1 MARLLSNQGPL
12 IERHLN
18 GALGT
23 FADRATTAPIHLDQR
38 VVVTVHREGARLPRP
53 TQSMYV
59 DHAVVLGFHPDAR
72 AREVDVADQRSE
84 HEGSSGHPS
93 VVLAR
98 EAGCIVPTYSWP
110 MDPSDISAKADD
122 LGRKA
127 DDSDLFDHAVRVGL
141 VSYGV
146 VHLLIAWLALQLA
159 LGDSAGSASGSGAL
173 HELAQK
179 PFGAVLLWIAGAG
192 FFVLVLWKLSEALL
206 GHRDEDG
213 ARRVFKR
220 ATSTGKAIVY
230 GTLGASALK
239 VAIGAGGSGS
249 GTDTLSSR
257 LMAMP
262 FGALLVGAVGVAV
275 LVVAGVHIYQGFTE
289 RFREKLEAKGK
300 SGESGKF
307 YIRLGKVGYVSKGL
321 ALAVIGGLFVYAAWT
336 HDPKKSG
343 GFDQALKTV
352 LDQPFGSPLLIVMAA
367 GLASFGLFCFAWARH
382 LDR

>member
-1 MARLLSNQGPL
+1 MNQG
-12 IERHLN
+12 
-18 GALGT
+18 
-23 FADRATTAPIHLDQR
+23 D
-38 VVVTVHREGARLPRP
+38 VT
-53 TQSMYV
+53 
-59 DHAVVLGFHPDAR
+59 
-72 AREVDVADQRSE
+72 
-84 HEGSSGHPS
+84 
-93 VVLAR
+93 
-98 EAGCIVPTYSWP
+98 
-110 MDPSDISAKADD
+110 AKADD

-159 LGDSAGSASGSGAL
+159 IDESAGSASGSGAL
-173 HELAQK
+173 NELAQK

-213 ARRVFKR
+213 AKRPFKR
-220 ATSTGKAIVY
+220 ATSTGKAIIY
-230 GTLGASALK
+230 GGLGASSLK
-239 VAIGAGGSGS
+239 IAIGAGGSGG

-257 LMAMP
+257 LMAQP
-262 FGALLVGAVGVAV
+262 FGALLVGVVGIAV
-275 LVVAGVHIYQGFTE
+275 LVVAGAHIFKGLTEGF
-289 RFREKLEAKGK
+289 RDKLEAKGK

-321 ALAVIGGLFVYAAWT
+321 ALAVIGGLFLYAAWT

-343 GFDQALKTV
+343 GMDQALKTV

-367 GLASFGLFCFAWARH
+367 GLACFGLFCFAWARH
-382 LDR
+382 LDRG